1 MAKSISEKKKREYL
15 IEIVSAY
22 LRTNIALMNY
32 YHSVAETRKSKF
44 ICNKSIKRT
53 EQALVHLRQIKHI
66 EILDYLYST
75 FIGNNVI
82 AYSVSGNMV
91 IGKELKY
98 YDSEK
103 GFDEFLAMI
112 KEQKEKIAAKE
123 EERRKTKEAI
133 ELAKAQGK
141 KVEMV
146 WDKETKTV
154 KPLIVED
161 KPQA

>member
-1 MAKSISEKKKREYL
+1 MAQSISEKKKREYL
-15 IEIVSAY
+15 IEIISAF

-32 YHSVAETRKSKF
+32 YHSVAETRKGKF
-44 ICNKSIKRT
+44 VCNKSIKKT
-53 EQALVHLRQIKHI
+53 EEALVHLRQIKHI
-66 EILDYLYST
+66 EILDYLYSS
-75 FIGNNVI
+75 FIGNNAI
-82 AYSVSGNMV
+82 AYSVSGNIV
-91 IGKELKY
+91 ISDQLKH
-98 YDSEK
+98 YDSEQ
-103 GFDEFLAMI
+103 GFDDFLAMI

-123 EERRKTKEAI
+123 EEKRKTKEAI